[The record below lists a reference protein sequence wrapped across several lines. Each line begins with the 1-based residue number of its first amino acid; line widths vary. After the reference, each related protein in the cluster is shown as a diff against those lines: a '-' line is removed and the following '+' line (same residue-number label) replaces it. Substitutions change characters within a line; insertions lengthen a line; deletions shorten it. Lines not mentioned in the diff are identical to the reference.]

1 MSSRTMSSEEAKLR
15 AGRAFEKT
23 EQRKRE
29 SEQRLE
35 DQRRSDVSAAA
46 KIQRLRAMRLARDE
60 ALETQAQAVALEE
73 NSLKPKKGAPT
84 GAKPAKAEAKPKAA
98 TKPSAKAKTA
108 VKAKMAPPVA

>member
-1 MSSRTMSSEEAKLR
+1 MSSRTMTSEEAKLR

-60 ALETQAQAVALEE
+60 ALETQAQALALEE
-73 NSLKPKKGAPT
+73 SNLKAKKAAPMGPKPT
-84 GAKPAKAEAKPKAA
+84 KVEAKPKAA
-98 TKPSAKAKTA
+98 TTTAAKARTA
-108 VKAKMAPPVA
+108 ARAKMAPSAK